1 MLHAMQVEEQRK
13 RLAPEA
19 RRAQLLRVATALLSE
34 RGVDSL
40 QITDLAAAAG
50 VSRPVVYR
58 FFPNRQALIV
68 GILETFETQLT
79 ERFLRDGLPRIVTG
93 ELGDAARVFVESLC
107 DQIDEVGAGP
117 WHLLGANGPDK
128 ETAEVARKI
137 LERIMEPWLPRIAAY
152 TQGTERESRTVARM
166 LLASGRACLNL
177 WLEGELT
184 REEAIRDTTR
194 GINALL
200 EAFSRAT
207 NPTR

>member
-1 MLHAMQVEEQRK
+1 MQVEEQRR

-34 RGVDSL
+34 HGVDSL

-68 GILETFETQLT
+68 GILEAFEAELT
-79 ERFLRDGLPRIVTG
+79 ARFLRDGLPRIVTG

-128 ETAEVARKI
+128 ETAEVARSI
-137 LERIMEPWLPRIAAY
+137 LDRIMAPWLPRIAAF
-152 TQGTERESRTVARM
+152 TKGTERETHTVARM

-184 REEAIRDTTR
+184 REEVIRDTTR

-200 EAFSRAT
+200 EAFSRKG
-207 NPTR
+207 